1 MEKIIP
7 WSELTPMERTKALHQ
22 YYSIREEEAYA
33 EGKIYDEDIETVK
46 GLLQCCRI
54 FVDREKDTL
63 WVCI

>member
-7 WSELTPMERTKALHQ
+7 WGELTPTEKMRALNQ

-33 EGKIYDEDIETVK
+33 EGEVYDEDIETVK